1 MRSVLLFGL
10 AVLMCGF
17 CLAPTLSAGAVGVD
31 AGWYGFCFAGTVGAP
46 ITEGCQNLA
55 TGGVVGDPVTFT
67 AVAPVTF
74 EITDA
79 FMQGDMFDVNINSG
93 AIVFTTSTVPSGSG
107 TVQDPNLAFADP
119 TYSHGSALLPA
130 GVYSV
135 NVTMNTVPFGQG
147 AAYLQVVS
155 SGSGVTATPEPGT
168 LLMLGGGLV
177 AVLLG
182 RRRLS

>member
-1 MRSVLLFGL
+1 MRSVLLFSL
-10 AVLMCGF
+10 ALLVCGF
-17 CLAPTLSAGAVGVD
+17 CLAPTLSAGAITVD
-31 AGWYGFCFAGTVGAP
+31 AGWYGFCFAGTVGAS
-46 ITEGCQNLA
+46 ITAGCQNSA
-55 TGGVVGDPVTFT
+55 TAGVVGDPVTFT
-67 AVAPVTF
+67 AAGPVTF

-79 FMQGDMFDVNINSG
+79 FLQGDMFDVNINSG

-107 TVQDPNLAFADP
+107 TVTDPNIAFADP
-119 TYSHGSALLPA
+119 TYSHGSALLAA

-135 NVTMNTVPFGQG
+135 NVTEANAPFGEG

-155 SGSGVTATPEPGT
+155 SSGTPEPGT
-168 LLMLGGGLV
+168 LLMLGGGLA

>member
-1 MRSVLLFGL
+1 MRNVLLFSL
-10 AVLMCGF
+10 ALLVCGF
-17 CLAPTLSAGAVGVD
+17 CLAPTLSAGAVIVD

-46 ITEGCQNLA
+46 ITEGCQNSA
-55 TGGVVGDPVTFT
+55 TAGVVGDLVTFT
-67 AVAPVTF
+67 AVAPVTL

-79 FMQGDMFDVNINSG
+79 YMQGDMFDVNINSG

-119 TYSHGSALLPA
+119 TYSHGSANLAA

-135 NVTMNTVPFGQG
+135 NVTVNTAPFGEG
-147 AAYLQVVS
+147 GAYLQVVS
-155 SGSGVTATPEPGT
+155 SGSGTPEPGT